1 MTTVALLTGIFMAPD
16 SIGKIILSTTH
27 TDGNQR
33 IKTKKI
39 KGKRNVRK
47 KVIRMKRVKRKLTYP
62 RLCGR

>member
-1 MTTVALLTGIFMAPD
+1 MTTVVPPTGIFMAPD
-16 SIGKIILSTTH
+16 SIGKIIHCTTH

-47 KVIRMKRVKRKLTYP
+47 KVIKMRRVKRKQTYP